1 LRPDKVE
8 YWLTAK
14 PADAEQFAAQVKEVC
29 ELYKMAPE
37 LEESGVEMVSVDEKT
52 GIQAL
57 ERAAAR
63 KPMRVGE
70 VEKQES
76 EYIRHGTQCL
86 IGNFCIA
93 TGKMIAP
100 SIGATRTE
108 EDFVNHIKQTLETK
122 PEAVWIFI
130 LDQLNTH
137 KSEGLVKLVASEC
150 GIDEGVLG
158 IKGKSGILESMASR
172 EAFLRN
178 PSHRIRFVFT
188 PKHTSWLN
196 QIEIWFSILVKKLLK
211 RSSFKSVEQLRERI
225 KEFIEYF
232 NRTMAKPFKWTYRG
246 RPLTV

>member
-1 LRPDKVE
+1 M
-8 YWLTAK
+8 TAK
-14 PADAEQFAAQVKEVC
+14 PNNQEEFGAEVKEVC
-29 ELYKMAPE
+29 DLYKMAQE
-37 LEESGVEMVSVDEKT
+37 LEKKGVELVSVDEKT

-57 ERAAAR
+57 ERAAES

-86 IGNFCIA
+86 IGNFKIA
-93 TGKMIAP
+93 TGEMIAP
-100 SIGATRTE
+100 SLGASRTE
-108 EDFVNHIKQTLETK
+108 EDFVNHIKQTLETNPK
-122 PEAVWIFI
+122 AIWIFI

-150 GIDEGVLG
+150 GIGEEKLGV
-158 IKGKSGILESMASR
+158 KGKSGILKSMTSR
-172 EAFLRN
+172 EEFLRDQ
-178 PSHRIRFVFT
+178 SHRIRFVFT

-211 RSSFKSVEQLRERI
+211 RSSFKSVEELRERI
-225 KEFIEYF
+225 KDFIEYF
-232 NRTMAKPFKWTYRG
+232 NRTMAKPFKWTYTG

>member
-1 LRPDKVE
+1 M
-8 YWLTAK
+8 TAK
-14 PADAEQFAAQVKEVC
+14 PADAAQFAAEVKEIC
-29 ELYKMAPE
+29 ELYKAAPE
-37 LEESGVEMVSVDEKT
+37 LAERGVEMVSVDEKT

-57 ERAAAR
+57 ERAAET

-76 EYIRHGTQCL
+76 EYIRHGTLCL
-86 IGNFCIA
+86 IGNFKIA
-93 TGKMIAP
+93 TGEMIAP

-108 EDFVNHIKQTLETK
+108 EDFVKHIRQTLQTNR
-122 PEAVWIFI
+122 EAVWIFI

-150 GIDEGVLG
+150 GIAEEILG
-158 IKGKSGILESMASR
+158 EKGKSGILESMASR

-178 PSHRIRFVFT
+178 LSHRIRFVYT

-225 KEFIEYF
+225 KDFIEYF

>member
-1 LRPDKVE
+1 VE

-29 ELYKMAPE
+29 ELYEMAQE
-37 LEESGVEMVSVDEKT
+37 LEKSGIELVSVDEKT

-57 ERAAAR
+57 ERAAQT
-63 KPMRVGE
+63 KPMRAGE
-70 VEKQES
+70 VEKQET
-76 EYIRHGTQCL
+76 EYLRHGTQCL
-86 IGNFCIA
+86 IGNFKIA
-93 TGKMIAP
+93 TGEMIAP

-108 EDFVNHIKQTLETK
+108 EDFVKHIRQTLETN
-122 PEAVWIFI
+122 PEAIWIFI

-150 GIDEGVLG
+150 GIAEELLGV
-158 IKGKSGILESMASR
+158 KGQSGILESMASR
-172 EAFLRN
+172 EAFLRDL
-178 PSHRIRFVFT
+178 SHRIRFVFT

-211 RSSFKSVEQLRERI
+211 RSSFKSVEELRERI
-225 KEFIEYF
+225 IEFIEYF
-232 NRTMAKPFKWTYRG
+232 NRTMAKPFKWTYKG

>member
-1 LRPDKVE
+1 
-8 YWLTAK
+8 
-14 PADAEQFAAQVKEVC
+14 
-29 ELYKMAPE
+29 
-37 LEESGVEMVSVDEKT
+37 MVSVDEKT

-57 ERAAAR
+57 ERAAET
-63 KPMRVGE
+63 KPLRVGE

-86 IGNFCIA
+86 IGNFKIA
-93 TGKMIAP
+93 TGAMIAP

-108 EDFVNHIKQTLETK
+108 EDFVKHIRQTLQTNPK
-122 PEAVWIFI
+122 TVWIFI
-130 LDQLNTH
+130 LDQLNTD

-150 GIDEGVLG
+150 GIAEEMLG
-158 IKGKSGILESMASR
+158 EKGKRGILESMVSR
-172 EAFLRN
+172 EGFLRN
-178 PSHRIRFVFT
+178 LSHRIRFVYT

-211 RSSFKSVEQLRERI
+211 RSSFKSVEELRERI
-225 KEFIEYF
+225 KDFIEYF